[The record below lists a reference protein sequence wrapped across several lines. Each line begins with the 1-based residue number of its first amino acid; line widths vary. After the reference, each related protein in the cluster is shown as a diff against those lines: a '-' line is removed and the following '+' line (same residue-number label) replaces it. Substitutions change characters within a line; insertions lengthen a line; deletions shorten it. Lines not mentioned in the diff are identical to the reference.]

1 MGTSRK
7 SEKWKHGKARKQVN
21 VKVKDFCKYEKLKYK
36 KNKLKLDIDF
46 LNKCKQLGVYSKF
59 LILKQVFTMDFY
71 ILKKPIILYHN
82 KSLQKSLY
90 PQQKKIVFTDEGLQL
105 TCIHS

>member
-7 SEKWKHGKARKQVN
+7 SEKWKLGKARKHVN

-46 LNKCKQLGVYSKF
+46 LNNYKQLGVYS
-59 LILKQVFTMDFY
+59 LIPYLKTGFY
-71 ILKKPIILYHN
+71 Y
-82 KSLQKSLY
+82 
-90 PQQKKIVFTDEGLQL
+90 
-105 TCIHS
+105 